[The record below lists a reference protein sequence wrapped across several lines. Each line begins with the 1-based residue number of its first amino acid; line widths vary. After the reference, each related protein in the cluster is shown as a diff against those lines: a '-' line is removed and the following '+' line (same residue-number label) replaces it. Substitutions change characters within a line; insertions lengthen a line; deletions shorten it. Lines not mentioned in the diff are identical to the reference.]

1 MRTILIQG
9 AMDVEIDK
17 LIEFYSP
24 QKQETI
30 AAFKTCE
37 DFKIK
42 RIGFR
47 VISNNELTGE
57 KLDKST
63 TKLAQD
69 LTIKFID
76 KILKI

>member
-1 MRTILIQG
+1 M
-9 AMDVEIDK
+9 K
-17 LIEFYSP
+17 L
-24 QKQETI
+24 QKEQKNEN
-30 AAFKTCE
+30 

-63 TKLAQD
+63 TKLVQD
-69 LTIKFID
+69 LTIKFVD

>member
-1 MRTILIQG
+1 M
-9 AMDVEIDK
+9 K
-17 LIEFYSP
+17 L
-24 QKQETI
+24 QKGQKNEN
-30 AAFKTCE
+30 
-37 DFKIK
+37 DFTIK

-63 TKLAQD
+63 TKLVQD
-69 LTIKFID
+69 LTIKFVD

>member
-1 MRTILIQG
+1 M
-9 AMDVEIDK
+9 K
-17 LIEFYSP
+17 S
-24 QKQETI
+24 QKEQEN
-30 AAFKTCE
+30 E
-37 DFKIK
+37 NGFKIK

-63 TKLAQD
+63 TKLTQD
-69 LTIKFID
+69 LTIKFVD